1 MTHSLP
7 YNGQKSEELNTE
19 PANGK
24 EPLEDEEKTVRI
36 DVIPVP
42 SSQNILHLEAPRYP
56 EKCKR
61 WKDIPELTHKR
72 ALETLL
78 KQGKTPAAVA
88 EYLNCSPQQV
98 YRAMKAHNIST
109 ARAYSPA
116 LLEQKLNLGNEK
128 KPPPKIAQA
137 GQKNP
142 LNCPLALFFQTSQ
155 TSVHKTVKTTMFLYN
170 I

>member
-1 MTHSLP
+1 MIKISPDDVKTPEQLH
-7 YNGQKSEELNTE
+7 KSDAETPERK
-19 PANGK
+19 G
-24 EPLEDEEKTVRI
+24 KTVTIRL
-36 DVIPVP
+36 IPVP
-42 SSQNILHLEAPRYP
+42 STQNVLLLEAPRYP

-72 ALETLL
+72 ALLTLL

-116 LLEQKLNLGNEK
+116 LLEHKLNLGNEK
-128 KPPPKIAQA
+128 NHPK
-137 GQKNP
+137 K
-142 LNCPLALFFQTSQ
+142 
-155 TSVHKTVKTTMFLYN
+155 
-170 I
+170 